1 MRFTKTRPEL
11 QAWGVVLVLAAACVL
26 CSLSVIAI
34 QPGPLSE
41 TLSVFWADKMLF
53 LLNGFPVCV
62 VLLLCWCATGDPF
75 TAAGLG
81 SLIVNLMSYV
91 NLVKT
96 DCRNDPFVPD
106 DFQLLR
112 EAMNAASEYTLDL
125 HWPILIAIVLGS
137 AACFVLAHFIRAR
150 KPRWYVR
157 AAGALVLL
165 GGFCWSVP
173 NVYQKTGFYNKRGNE
188 MSKTTLPRC
197 SASAA
202 SPIVFCTITIF
213 IPWKSRTA
221 TAART

>member
-1 MRFTKTRPEL
+1 MRSTKTRPEL

-41 TLSVFWADKMLF
+41 TLSVFWADKVLF

-137 AACFVLAHFIRAR
+137 ARLLCPCAFHSRAKAPVVCPRGGRAR
-150 KPRWYVR
+150 AARRLLLVR
-157 AAGALVLL
+157 AERVPEDRLL
-165 GGFCWSVP
+165 
-173 NVYQKTGFYNKRGNE
+173 QQ
-188 MSKTTLPRC
+188 
-197 SASAA
+197 
-202 SPIVFCTITIF
+202 
-213 IPWKSRTA
+213 
-221 TAART
+221 ARQ

>member
-1 MRFTKTRPEL
+1 M
-11 QAWGVVLVLAAACVL
+11 LAAACVL

-41 TLSVFWADKMLF
+41 TLSVFWADKVLF

-150 KPRWYVR
+150 KPGGMSARR
-157 AAGALVLL
+157 ARS
-165 GGFCWSVP
+165 C
-173 NVYQKTGFYNKRGNE
+173 
-188 MSKTTLPRC
+188 C
-197 SASAA
+197 SAA
-202 SPIVFCTITIF
+202 SAGPCRTCTRKPAFIT
-213 IPWKSRTA
+213 S
-221 TAART
+221 AAMR

>member
-1 MRFTKTRPEL
+1 MRSTKTRPEL

-96 DCRNDPFVPD
+96 DCRNTPSSPTISSF
-106 DFQLLR
+106 
-112 EAMNAASEYTLDL
+112 
-125 HWPILIAIVLGS
+125 
-137 AACFVLAHFIRAR
+137 CAR
-150 KPRWYVR
+150 R
-157 AAGALVLL
+157 
-165 GGFCWSVP
+165 
-173 NVYQKTGFYNKRGNE
+173 
-188 MSKTTLPRC
+188 
-197 SASAA
+197 
-202 SPIVFCTITIF
+202 
-213 IPWKSRTA
+213 
-221 TAART
+221 

>member
-1 MRFTKTRPEL
+1 MNSTKTRPEL
-11 QAWGVVLVLAAACVL
+11 RAWGVVLVLAAACVL

-41 TLSVFWADKMLF
+41 TLSVFWADKVLF

-62 VLLLCWCATGDPF
+62 VLLLCWCATGNPF
-75 TAAGLG
+75 SAAGLG

-125 HWPILIAIVLGS
+125 HWPILIAIVPVTVLVLVS
-137 AACFVLAHFIRAR
+137 AGRTTQALTSR
-150 KPRWYVR
+150 R
-157 AAGALVLL
+157 AAKKEA
-165 GGFCWSVP
+165 
-173 NVYQKTGFYNKRGNE
+173 E
-188 MSKTTLPRC
+188 HD
-197 SASAA
+197 
-202 SPIVFCTITIF
+202 
-213 IPWKSRTA
+213 
-221 TAART
+221 